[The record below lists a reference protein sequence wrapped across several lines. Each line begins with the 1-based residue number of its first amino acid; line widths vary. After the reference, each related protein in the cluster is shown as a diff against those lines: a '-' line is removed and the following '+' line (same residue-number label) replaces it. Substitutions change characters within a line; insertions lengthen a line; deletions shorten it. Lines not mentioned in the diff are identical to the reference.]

1 MNIRA
6 IESLIPA
13 TERTMEKC
21 ADNSYVIRFIDLPT
35 GIVLDD
41 RLILHVDSQDRI
53 ICIGWEPTD

>member
-1 MNIRA
+1 
-6 IESLIPA
+6 
-13 TERTMEKC
+13 MENVQT
-21 ADNSYVIRFIDLPT
+21 NSYVIRFIDLPT